1 MPALGKDGFIT
12 KKIKRLL
19 IPYFVISSLV
29 FIPKTMMSAMA
40 LRPVDM
46 SVWSYLG
53 MLLYPQTNVIGYF
66 WFLPTLF
73 MIFCLALLA
82 SRIKVRVNDILL
94 LAALITVNLTVPD
107 IALIGLGDAI
117 YNSIFFAAG

>member
-1 MPALGKDGFIT
+1 
-12 KKIKRLL
+12 
-19 IPYFVISSLV
+19 
-29 FIPKTMMSAMA
+29 
-40 LRPVDM
+40 
-46 SVWSYLG
+46 

-94 LAALITVNLTVPD
+94 LAALMAVNLTVPE
-107 IALIGLGDAI
+107 
-117 YNSIFFAAG
+117 